1 MKNNNFQQSQN
12 IPNYSLNKNPF
23 RIQNFNYMFYLL
35 PENPQLYNLQNLAS
49 TLLPLGYIP
58 TYPPTQIPNIQ
69 NIQNTLPF
77 FFNFGLNNI
86 FQLGMINSNQ
96 NLSQN
101 QNLLQNLSNINDYQN
116 LNNFSNNSLLNK
128 KTSNLDHQQIE
139 NENESPNK
147 IKKIEN
153 NESQKNYP
161 IEEAN
166 NISPLKLVNSD
177 LKVEENSEEKNLENI
192 EEKEINKEE
201 NNISEKNNEEKS
213 EKNEITTT
221 ILENKE
227 DEVKSENRETSKK
240 KKKRRN
246 NYKELLYDTILEHIG
261 KDKKN
266 KNDKNIQL
274 EEEISS
280 NNEDNK
286 KKEEKQKNKNTS
298 NPNTQR
304 NKPKTRAKGGKHSRK
319 KQHIKTLKNNKD
331 ILADLEENKNNERD
345 DSKYTKVIFHG
356 KDYKN
361 TQNPIDFMK
370 YNFDFIIDEQYKTTD
385 YTQQHANIDNIIGNA
400 NIYENF
406 NYSEQHLDD
415 IKVKWSREKFLGDN
429 KELKNAINKIK
440 DSFNERKIY
449 TNEEKYLDIIK
460 NNNYNV
466 DGLANQKN

>member
-35 PENPQLYNLQNLAS
+35 PENPQLYNLQNFAS
-49 TLLPLGYIP
+49 SLLPLGYIP

-101 QNLLQNLSNINDYQN
+101 QNLLQNISNINDYQN

-147 IKKIEN
+147 IKKFEN
-153 NESQKNYP
+153 NENEKNYP
-161 IEEAN
+161 IEETN

-177 LKVEENSEEKNLENI
+177 LKVDENSGEKNLENI
-192 EEKEINKEE
+192 EEKDINKEE
-201 NNISEKNNEEKS
+201 NNISEENNEEKS

-246 NYKELLYDTILEHIG
+246 NYKELLYDTI
-261 KDKKN
+261 
-266 KNDKNIQL
+266 
-274 EEEISS
+274 
-280 NNEDNK
+280 
-286 KKEEKQKNKNTS
+286 KNKNTS
-298 NPNTQR
+298 NSNTQR

-385 YTQQHANIDNIIGNA
+385 YSQQHANIDNIIGNT

-406 NYSEQHLDD
+406 NYSEQHLDE